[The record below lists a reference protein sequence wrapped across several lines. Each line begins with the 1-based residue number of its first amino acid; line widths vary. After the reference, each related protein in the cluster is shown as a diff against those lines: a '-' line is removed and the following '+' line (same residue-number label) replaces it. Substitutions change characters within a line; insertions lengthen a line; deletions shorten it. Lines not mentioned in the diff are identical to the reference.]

1 MGCLV
6 TRIYGLSIR
15 SKWNANILTTRE
27 AYIFIITVMFFDF
40 CEDGEA
46 RIMGLP
52 TLHEGESMDVDITI
66 DVNGIGFWYFKNRF
80 GHCGIYNWR
89 NTQGS
94 DMYIFLLEDDIISL
108 GLPNLDIGET
118 REIGISVKYKSTDK
132 N

>member
-1 MGCLV
+1 M
-6 TRIYGLSIR
+6 
-15 SKWNANILTTRE
+15 
-27 AYIFIITVMFFDF
+27 
-40 CEDGEA
+40 
-46 RIMGLP
+46 MGLP

-80 GHCGIYNWR
+80 GHYGIYNWR

-94 DMYIFLLEDDIISL
+94 DMYIFLLEGDIIFL
-108 GLPNLDIGET
+108 GLPNLDIGEA